1 MLIFSVLATNIKL
14 QYFLL
19 FKGRR
24 TLKREIDINGPVSL
38 NWVSVHWNMFYFTHT
53 KKILNKNLTALSKNL
68 EFEHKE

>member
-24 TLKREIDINGPVSL
+24 TLKREIDIDGPVSL
-38 NWVSVHWNMFYFTHT
+38 N
-53 KKILNKNLTALSKNL
+53 
-68 EFEHKE
+68 